1 MRKRKKAND
10 GLYRRRNDV
19 LAFRYRLRLPDG
31 RMVWREKYCGTKNR
45 AEARAFRQQFM
56 EQVAHGTIATDFAKL
71 KLSEAIDHYFE
82 NKIGVLG
89 PRTLQVHRFRANC
102 LKRLFGNKRLSEISL
117 NDLERYQSQRRR
129 EGRSP
134 ATVNKEIEILRA
146 LLKRAK
152 LWRTMVDDYRP
163 LSVPSTSPRRALS
176 VNELVALVKTALTR
190 PAWEAACLASI
201 VAANTTCRSW
211 ELKSLRL
218 QDVDMTGNPKLVI
231 RRTNTKSD
239 AGAREIELNLLADW
253 AIRRLLHRAAKLGA
267 TEPEH
272 FLFPADLSRHTK
284 NDDPL
289 MGGRGFDPTLHQQS
303 WRTAWRSLTNKAG
316 LPWVDFHCLRHT
328 AITIARLQGVDV
340 AIVKGLAGHMNAKM
354 TDYYTHI
361 GTSVKREAVEKLAEA
376 YRPLQ
381 ELLGVDN
388 QHSPSRLQ

>member
-1 MRKRKKAND
+1 
-10 GLYRRRNDV
+10 
-19 LAFRYRLRLPDG
+19 
-31 RMVWREKYCGTKNR
+31 
-45 AEARAFRQQFM
+45 
-56 EQVAHGTIATDFAKL
+56 
-71 KLSEAIDHYFE
+71 
-82 NKIGVLG
+82 
-89 PRTLQVHRFRANC
+89 
-102 LKRLFGNKRLSEISL
+102 
-117 NDLERYQSQRRR
+117 
-129 EGRSP
+129 
-134 ATVNKEIEILRA
+134 
-146 LLKRAK
+146 
-152 LWRTMVDDYRP
+152 
-163 LSVPSTSPRRALS
+163 
-176 VNELVALVKTALTR
+176 
-190 PAWEAACLASI
+190 
-201 VAANTTCRSW
+201 
-211 ELKSLRL
+211 
-218 QDVDMTGNPKLVI
+218 MTGNPKLVI